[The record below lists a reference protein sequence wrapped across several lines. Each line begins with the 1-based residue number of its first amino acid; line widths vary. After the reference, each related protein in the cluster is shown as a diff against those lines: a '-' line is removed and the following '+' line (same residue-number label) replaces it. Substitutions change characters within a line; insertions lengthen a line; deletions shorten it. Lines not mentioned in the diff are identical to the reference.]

1 MSLKAGMIGLP
12 GCGKTTIFNALTSA
26 GASERGKTELNRAV
40 VAVPDERLDKLVRIY
55 QPLKTVPATVELVDI
70 PGIAGNAGAGRG
82 DRLLGHIKDVDALL
96 HVVRCFPGTSPPD
109 PEEDAGIIDL
119 EMTAADART
128 LSHKI
133 ERLEKKSRSGDKEA
147 ARELEICLRVA
158 AGLGEG
164 IPARRQNLDAAERAA
179 VFECHLCSLKPVLYV
194 ANLASWADAAASPA
208 RRLEEIARAEGA
220 GMIAA
225 AGRDEADLAELEESE
240 RADFMAELGI
250 PESSAVRLIRSAYL
264 LLGLVT
270 FFTSGPDECRAW
282 TCREGDT
289 AQKAAGKIHTDMEK
303 GFIRMEVIRYADLIA
318 HGSEEAVAKAG
329 LKRLEGKEYLVAD
342 GDIVVVRHGA

>member
-12 GCGKTTIFNALTSA
+12 GCGKTTIFNALTAA
-26 GASERGKTELNRAV
+26 GAAERGKTELNRAI
-40 VAVPDERLDKLVRIY
+40 VAVPDQRLDELVRIY

-70 PGIAGNAGAGRG
+70 PGLSAAGGSGRG
-82 DRLLGHIKDVDALL
+82 DRLLAHVKDVDALL
-96 HVVRCFPGTSPPD
+96 HVVRCFPGTTPPD

-128 LSHKI
+128 LAHKI
-133 ERLEKKSRSGDKEA
+133 ERLEKKSRSGDKDA
-147 ARELEICLRVA
+147 IRELELCRRVA
-158 AGLGEG
+158 AGLEKGV
-164 IPARRQNLDAAERAA
+164 PARRQGLSEAEREA
-179 VFECHLCSLKPVLYV
+179 VFDCHLCSIKPVLYV
-194 ANLASWADAAASPA
+194 ANLASWADAGSDPV
-208 RRLEEIARAEGA
+208 RRLAEIARAEGA

-225 AGRDEADLAELEESE
+225 AGRDEADLAELEAGE
-240 RADFMAELGI
+240 RAAFMAELGI
-250 PESSAVRLIRSAYL
+250 PETSAVRLIRAAYG

-289 AQKAAGKIHTDMEK
+289 AQRAAGKIHTDMEK
-303 GFIRMEVIRYADLIA
+303 SFIRMEVIRYADLIA
-318 HGSEEAVAKAG
+318 HGSEETVAKAG